1 MPRKHPTS
9 VEARR
14 KKAAYDKAR
23 RATKAAYDRKRYA
36 RTKELRIAGD
46 SFEIRRYAQK
56 LEHNKL
62 RYHVRTKTAKASEA
76 ARAAKVAAAAAA
88 RAEAA
93 ASAAIAAANAA
104 TMLRNTTTRQ
114 R

>member
-23 RATKAAYDRKRYA
+23 RATKAVYDRERYA
-36 RTKELRIAGD
+36 RAKELRIAGD
-46 SFEIRRYAQK
+46 MFQVRRYAQK
-56 LEHNKL
+56 LEHNTL
-62 RYHVRTKTAKASEA
+62 RYHVRTKTAEALEA

-104 TMLRNTTTRQ
+104 ILKS
-114 R
+114 